1 MTTHSGDLRQ
11 FPVATFAN
19 LLVILAEKQRVEQ
32 LRDYM
37 RSHSLSV
44 GIGNAGSWD
53 FTKLNFPKLSP
64 GNPKI
69 PFPMLP
75 ILPAFPGPP
84 VIEGSRWWRS
94 AKVGGVF
101 TF

>member
-53 FTKLNFPKLSP
+53 FTKIEFPKTFSR
-64 GNPKI
+64 KSKKT
-69 PFPMLP
+69 LP
-75 ILPAFPGPP
+75 NAPNTPSVPRTP